1 MQKNNPIINNKDTP
15 FSIKFTKLYNLSVS
29 VFAAISLIIE
39 LISLIEVKIAID
51 VIFSDILY
59 SIYDIY
65 LMKFS
70 NTKKTTI
77 FYT

>member
-1 MQKNNPIINNKDTP
+1 MKKNNPIINNKDTP
-15 FSIKFTKLYNLSVS
+15 FSIKFTKSYNLSVS
-29 VFAAISLIIE
+29 VFASILLITE

-65 LMKFS
+65 LMEDS
-70 NTKKTTI
+70 
-77 FYT
+77 